1 MALDGQARGEIRFP
15 AVPGERAVPS
25 TSRRVRRAIAVSLL
39 ACIVLA
45 ACGGDDDDGG
55 ASGSTTA
62 EPSTTTATG
71 ATTTGTGAPMF
82 ATTIYFLDEDAH
94 LASAGRQVASAR
106 AAIDALLAGPQG
118 IEKEIGYSSAIPAGT
133 RLLGLTVAD
142 GVATVDLSG
151 EFDDGGGSASMLGR
165 VAQVVYTLTVFGDIQ
180 QVKFAL
186 DGQPVDTIGGEG
198 VVVGPEGV
206 DRSAFDAVLPAILVE
221 LPPPGTRV
229 TSPLLLRGISNT
241 YEATVNYELTDPEG
255 DVTAE
260 GNVMG
265 GTLDQWAPFSGSIE
279 YETER
284 TGLGE
289 LIVFEVSAEDGS
301 RVNLVE
307 IPVMLE

>member
-1 MALDGQARGEIRFP
+1 M
-15 AVPGERAVPS
+15 
-25 TSRRVRRAIAVSLL
+25 RRAIAASVLASL
-39 ACIVLA
+39 VLA
-45 ACGGDDDDGG
+45 ACGGDDDDG
-55 ASGSTTA
+55 ASGATTA
-62 EPSTTTATG
+62 EASTTTAPG
-71 ATTTGTGAPMF
+71 APTTGTGAPMI

-94 LASAGRQVASAR
+94 LAAAGRQVASAS

-165 VAQVVYTLTVFGDIQ
+165 VAQVVYTLTVFADIRR
-180 QVKFAL
+180 VKFAL

-241 YEATVNYELTDPEG
+241 FEATVNYELTDPEG
-255 DVTAE
+255 EVIAE
-260 GNVMG
+260 GYVMG
-265 GTLDQWAPFSGSIE
+265 GTLDRWAPFSGSIE
-279 YETER
+279 YTTER

-289 LIVFEVSAEDGS
+289 LVVFEVSPEDGT
-301 RVNLVE
+301 RVGVVE
-307 IPVMLE
+307 IPVVLE